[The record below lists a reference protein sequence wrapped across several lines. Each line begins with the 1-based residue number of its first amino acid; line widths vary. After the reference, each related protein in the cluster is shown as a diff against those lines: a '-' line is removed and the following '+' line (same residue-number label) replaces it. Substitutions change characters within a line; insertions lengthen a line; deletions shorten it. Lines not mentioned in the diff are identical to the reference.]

1 MGSME
6 MKNINVYRVGVCSQR
21 KNGGM
26 LHVERAFGFEPEMTE
41 AEIKKFLFA
50 RMGRILSI
58 EYIDEIER
66 DVICW

>member
-6 MKNINVYRVGVCSQR
+6 MKNINVYRVGFCSQR

-26 LHVERAFGFEPEMTE
+26 LHVERVFAFEPGMTE
-41 AEIKKFLFA
+41 AEIKKVLSA